1 MAKDKPIFELI
12 GLALD
17 AIFEANL
24 CPQVSSGR
32 EIPIETVHVSYDP
45 ELPNNLCSI
54 SIETFLTH
62 DYDIL
67 ITKSGSVE
75 AVAGKPKER
84 LRLM

>member
-1 MAKDKPIFELI
+1 MAQDKPIFELI

-45 ELPNNLCSI
+45 ELPALCFI

-62 DYDIL
+62 DYEVV

-75 AVAGKPKER
+75 AVADKPKER
-84 LRLM
+84 IRLM